1 MKKKNL
7 LVSYKERI
15 VKVILRDDI
24 KGLGA
29 CGQVV
34 EVKGGYARNF
44 LIPNNLATMATDGNL
59 KAIDEIKTQK
69 NLRDNK
75 RKREAEKIKD
85 KLEKVSLTAE
95 VQVGEEDKLFGS
107 VTAANVATLLKAQ
120 GFEIDKHLIHLEEPI
135 KALGIYTVPIKL
147 EKDVTANVKIWVV
160 KKGEGE

>member
-1 MKKKNL
+1 
-7 LVSYKERI
+7 

-34 EVKGGYARNF
+34 EVKGGYARNY
-44 LIPNNLATMATDGNL
+44 LIPNNLAAQASTGNL
-59 KAIDEIKTQK
+59 KSIDEIKTQK

-107 VTAANVATLLKAQ
+107 VTSANIVALLKGH
-120 GFEIDKHLIHLEEPI
+120 GFEIDKHTVHLEEPI
-135 KALGIYTVPIKL
+135 KALGIYTIPIKL

-160 KKGEGE
+160 KKGEGD

>member
-1 MKKKNL
+1 M
-7 LVSYKERI
+7 
-15 VKVILRDDI
+15 KVILRDDI

>member
-1 MKKKNL
+1 
-7 LVSYKERI
+7 

-24 KGLGA
+24 KGLGT

-34 EVKGGYARNF
+34 EVKGGYARNY
-44 LIPNNLATMATDGNL
+44 LIPSNLATMATDGNL

-107 VTAANVATLLKAQ
+107 VTAANIVALLKTQ
-120 GFEIDKHLIHLEEPI
+120 GFEIDKHNIHLEEPI
-135 KALGIYTVPIKL
+135 KALGIYTIPIKL
-147 EKDVTANVKIWVV
+147 EKDVVANVKIWVV